1 MSKLWSNVHFWVD
14 CPVKCSHSDLI
25 VCSIWFQRIIVIH
38 NKHRKENPF
47 LAVISHIQPHKSK
60 SFKAAQQHLSEM
72 KNKER
77 RMKWSVYSEQTNPF
91 SASANIDYRDLKHLK
106 DLLKQTLTRKEGEW
120 PGVSTG
126 QVVLDWRLFA
136 WAAIIIIR
144 LLRLEV
150 LHHSAQRAYKPNTR
164 MSVCKIY
171 VVWFNFQIP
180 TLKGDVRNFYATSL
194 TKQNLKNSDCFQ
206 TYFLKTLPICH

>member
-1 MSKLWSNVHFWVD
+1 MMI
-14 CPVKCSHSDLI
+14 KCTFLGGLSREMQSFGFNCMQHLI
-25 VCSIWFQRIIVIH
+25 WKNNCKH
-38 NKHRKENPF
+38 NKHWKENPF
-47 LAVISHIQPHKSK
+47 LAFISHFQPRKSK

-136 WAAIIIIR
+136 WAAIVIIR

-150 LHHSAQRAYKPNTR
+150 LHHSAQRAYKPKTR

-171 VVWFNFQIP
+171 MVWFNFQTFRVISVP
-180 TLKGDVRNFYATSL
+180 LA
-194 TKQNLKNSDCFQ
+194 
-206 TYFLKTLPICH
+206 